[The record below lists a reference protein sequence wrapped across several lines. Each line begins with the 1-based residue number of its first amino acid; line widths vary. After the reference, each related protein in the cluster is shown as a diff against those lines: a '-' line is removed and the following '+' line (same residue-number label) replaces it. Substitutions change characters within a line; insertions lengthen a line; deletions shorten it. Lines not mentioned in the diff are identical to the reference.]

1 MNKTKT
7 IISLA
12 SIAVFLMGA
21 TYIMT
26 IPSDK
31 YDTPRIQ
38 GAESAL
44 PSASSP
50 STAGSTQTTTKA
62 PTTTPKATTPTKSTT
77 STSSASGSSSSSSSS
92 GSTTTT
98 KDTYSAAE
106 VRQHASSSSCWSIV
120 AGGVYDLTSWISR
133 HPGGSGAIKSMCGID
148 ATAEF
153 ADQHG
158 GQRQAEQV
166 LSGYK
171 IGFLQ

>member
-1 MNKTKT
+1 MTKQKM
-7 IISLA
+7 IIGLVSV
-12 SIAVFLMGA
+12 AVFLVGA

-31 YDTPRIQ
+31 YETPRIEGTQQEVQ
-38 GAESAL
+38 GTS
-44 PSASSP
+44 PQTASG
-50 STAGSTQTTTKA
+50 TAQQPAKAPTKTTT
-62 PTTTPKATTPTKSTT
+62 TTTPKTTTTSSGSTSSSSSGTTTPTKST
-77 STSSASGSSSSSSSS
+77 
-92 GSTTTT
+92 
-98 KDTYSAAE
+98 YSMTE
-106 VRQHASSSSCWSIV
+106 VRQHASSTSCWSVV

-133 HPGGSGAIKSMCGID
+133 HPGGSGAIKSMCGVD

-166 LSGYK
+166 LAGYK

>member
-7 IISLA
+7 IIGLVA
-12 SIAVFLMGA
+12 IAVFLVGA

-31 YDTPRIQ
+31 YESPRLENETVASPTAQ
-38 GAESAL
+38 GETAPVAL
-44 PSASSP
+44 K
-50 STAGSTQTTTKA
+50 TTTKA
-62 PTTTPKATTPTKSTT
+62 PTVTTPKAPTT
-77 STSSASGSSSSSSSS
+77 S
-92 GSTTTT
+92 GSTSTTPAT
-98 KDTYSAAE
+98 PKKDTYTSTE
-106 VRQHASSSSCWSIV
+106 VHTHASSSSCWTIV

-133 HPGGSGAIKSMCGID
+133 HPGGSGAIKSMCGVD
-148 ATAEF
+148 ATADF

-158 GQRQAEQV
+158 GERQAEQA